1 MQKAGLLVL
10 LNDYGISAT
19 KTTAP
24 TTQSARGLFADR
36 PLAPQSAAVCPSHP
50 SIALDHPPTV
60 SRSSPNFPPAAA
72 QSSPGRPPNIIFKNK
87 KINVYLTGIPL
98 SPTKN

>member
-60 SRSSPNFPPAAA
+60 SRSSPNLSIFP
-72 QSSPGRPPNIIFKNK
+72 QFSPGRRPIFPRPPAKYYF
-87 KINVYLTGIPL
+87 
-98 SPTKN
+98 